1 MSFPEERTSEMTFEE
16 LDQALDDTPF
26 LVSLGDGL
34 EEELRIVIAGS
45 AVGEVGTVQPDLEGM
60 TEEEAQA
67 IQGILAK
74 CCPIEMD
81 EKNQYELCF
90 RDYIVYQ
97 VRNESYCGYDKEEVR
112 HGRYLIRFESSKLL
126 DRLGDIVP
134 YVCQFEDG
142 TYFPGKWVHYG
153 IYTWQHTIDIISHNP
168 PVIRKVSAE
177 ITA

>member
-1 MSFPEERTSEMTFEE
+1 MSLPEEQISEMTFEE
-16 LDQALDDTPF
+16 LDRALYDTPF

-45 AVGEVGTVQPDLEGM
+45 SVGGEDAAQLDPEGL
-60 TEEEAQA
+60 TEEEAKA
-67 IQGILAK
+67 IQGVLAGTR
-74 CCPIEMD
+74 PIEMD
-81 EKNQYELCF
+81 EENQYELCF

-97 VRNESYCGYDKEEVR
+97 IRNESYCGYDKEEVR
-112 HGRYLIRFESSKLL
+112 HGRYLILFESSKLL

-134 YVCQFEDG
+134 YTCQFEDG

-153 IYTWQHTIDIISHNP
+153 IYTWQHIIDVISHNP
-168 PVIRKVSAE
+168 PVIRKVSSE